1 MPLGFQH
8 LLDGYPRP
16 AGPQMVDKAT
26 LFKSVLR
33 GGFATLVTDPN
44 YDNTCAI
51 RLSVSLIRAG
61 ELIAASYGQMEGNLK
76 DGDGRTVLVK
86 VETMEKFLLAKVSPN
101 PWGMSKNPGTPFD
114 FGILPNGKGILLY
127 RANFSGA
134 TGHVDLWN
142 GVACAGDCPAPDAG
156 AAYAVSFW
164 RLP

>member
-8 LLDGYPRP
+8 LLDGYP
-16 AGPQMVDKAT
+16 GPGVDKAN
-26 LFKSVLR
+26 LFTKVLG
-33 GGFATLVTDPN
+33 GGFAALVSDKR

-61 ELIAASYGQMEGNLK
+61 ELIPASFGQMDGNLK
-76 DGDGRTVLVK
+76 DGAGRTVLVK
-86 VETMEKFLLAKVSPN
+86 VETMEKFLLARVSPN

-114 FGILPNGKGILLY
+114 FGLLPDGRGILLY
-127 RANFSGA
+127 RANFSSA

-156 AAYAVSFW
+156 AAYAISFW